1 MQAFEIPLDIPGVE
15 IEKVEVN
22 KNGDII
28 ITVRSTVE
36 GVCCRKCGKKV
47 TKRFGSCREIRLRH
61 LSILGRKVYICI
73 RPARYQCMDCDGN
86 PTTTQRSSWYDERR
100 PHTRAYEEHVLLEL
114 VNSTVEDVAIKEAL
128 GYEAVM
134 GIIKRRIKDTVDWD
148 AIKDIEVIGI
158 DEISLK
164 KGRKDFVAIITAR
177 VGGRVIVLA
186 VLKDR
191 KKATVKGFLSSIPA
205 RLRKQ
210 VKAVCLDMYEGFINA
225 AKEVFGKRV
234 IIVDRFH
241 VAKLYRQAL
250 DKLRKKEQKRLKE
263 ELAEE
268 EYKKLKGAMWIL
280 RKNPCELTSEEL
292 EVLQCLFKHSPMLAL
307 AYKLS
312 NALTGIF
319 EQDISK
325 AKAKRKINSW
335 KKRVIKSGLK
345 CFDTFI
351 TTLTKWL
358 DEITNYFVDRQT
370 SGFVE
375 GLNNKIKVIKRR
387 CYGIF
392 NLKHLFQRIYLDLEG
407 YSLFA

>member
-86 PTTTQRSSWYDERR
+86 PTTTQRSSWYDERS

-292 EVLQCLFKHSPMLAL
+292 EVLQCLFKHSPMLAM

-312 NALTGIF
+312 NALTGIY